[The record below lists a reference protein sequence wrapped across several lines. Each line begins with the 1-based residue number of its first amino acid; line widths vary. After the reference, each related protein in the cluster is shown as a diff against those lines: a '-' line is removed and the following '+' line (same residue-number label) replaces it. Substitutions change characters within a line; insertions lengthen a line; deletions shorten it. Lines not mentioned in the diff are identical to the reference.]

1 VARERDDLMTNPGL
15 AQSRRRTDGH
25 GTWSDA
31 PRRTRA
37 LSSNRAGTSS
47 TRGNMGSNA
56 HQLPGGRSLQGSIQA
71 PDGPGF
77 QDAVHRPGRRPRL
90 TGVSVAGNRI
100 TFMPS
105 GVCVTGGTYIWKV
118 KGRTLTFAR
127 VRDACRKRAI
137 QLVRQWTRV
146 G

>member
-1 VARERDDLMTNPGL
+1 MQYIVPRE
-15 AQSRRRTDGH
+15 
-25 GTWSDA
+25 
-31 PRRTRA
+31 
-37 LSSNRAGTSS
+37 
-47 TRGNMGSNA
+47 
-56 HQLPGGRSLQGSIQA
+56 
-71 PDGPGF
+71 GPVS
-77 QDAVHRPGRRPRL
+77 Q
-90 TGVSVAGNRI
+90 GVSVAGNRI

-105 GVCVTGGTYIWKV
+105 GVCVTRGTYIWKV